1 MTLEEITAE
10 VSRLPEAERL
20 ELISRITGELGSG
33 LSPAVEK
40 SWEDELNR
48 RIALLDS
55 GAGKT
60 RDVDAII
67 AELLADADA
76 AD

>member
-1 MTLEEITAE
+1 MNLEEITAE

-33 LSPAVEK
+33 LTPAVEK
-40 SWEDELNR
+40 SWEIELKR

-55 GAGKT
+55 GAGET
-60 RDVDAII
+60 RDVDAVIS
-67 AELLADADA
+67 ELLAETDA